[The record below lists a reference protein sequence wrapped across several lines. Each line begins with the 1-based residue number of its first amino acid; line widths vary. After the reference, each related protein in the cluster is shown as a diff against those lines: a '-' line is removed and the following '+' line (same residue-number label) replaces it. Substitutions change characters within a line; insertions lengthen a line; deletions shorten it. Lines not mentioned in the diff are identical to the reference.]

1 MLWHA
6 EISKF
11 MVLNNQLIMQNLNKI
26 NQGQGSAYY
35 KAKAKATKFC
45 LETKAKD

>member
-1 MLWHA
+1 MLWHE

-11 MVLNNQLIMQNLNKI
+11 MVLNNQLIIQNLNKI
-26 NQGQGSAYY
+26 KSQGQGSAYY

-45 LETKAKD
+45 L